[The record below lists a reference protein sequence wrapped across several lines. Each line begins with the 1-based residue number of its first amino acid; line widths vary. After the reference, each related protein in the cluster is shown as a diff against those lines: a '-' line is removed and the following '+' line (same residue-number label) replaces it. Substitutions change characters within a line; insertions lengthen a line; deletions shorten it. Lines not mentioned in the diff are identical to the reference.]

1 MDIIHFVIISN
12 HSIFHFVVSM
22 QHNQRVLEQ
31 EGQLNA
37 PDPRE
42 TNPPRYEDAI
52 LLPRLDT
59 SFASLRRAGLIGD
72 PYGIEDEIKRAAKR
86 SRSRSVELL
95 STRDSTNVAPFASR
109 MRRHIRAARIRRT
122 RRSCGSSMVALSVAE
137 PYQLRIFSGD
147 MASNNS
153 FVFEPLQKF
162 DSIDGSSPY
171 AKRKPMCQMSVPVAS
186 TSAALVNAN
195 ESNPEM
201 VIIENHYVSKNS
213 LAAAEPNEQEGNDE
227 SGAPS
232 ISISYDTMST
242 SSSSSC

>member
-1 MDIIHFVIISN
+1 
-12 HSIFHFVVSM
+12 M

-86 SRSRSVELL
+86 SRCRSEELL
-95 STRDSTNVAPFASR
+95 STRDSTAVPPFASR

-122 RRSCGSSMVALSVAE
+122 RRSSGSSMEIPRPVAMSVAE

-153 FVFEPLQKF
+153 FVFEPLHKF
-162 DSIDGSSPY
+162 DSIDGNSPY
-171 AKRKPMCQMSVPVAS
+171 AKRKPMSQMSVPVAS
-186 TSAALVNAN
+186 TSAVLVNPN
-195 ESNPEM
+195 DSNQEM
-201 VIIENHYVSKNS
+201 IIIENHYVSKNS
-213 LAAAEPNEQEGNDE
+213 LAAAEPNDQEGNDE
-227 SGAPS
+227 SEAPS

-242 SSSSSC
+242 TSSSSC

>member
-1 MDIIHFVIISN
+1 MNIVR
-12 HSIFHFVVSM
+12 M

-72 PYGIEDEIKRAAKR
+72 AYGIEEEIKRAAKR
-86 SRSRSVELL
+86 SRCRSEETLNR
-95 STRDSTNVAPFASR
+95 RDSQTATPFASR

-122 RRSCGSSMVALSVAE
+122 RPNCVSTLDIPRPNIISTPE
-137 PYQLRIFSGD
+137 QYQLTVVAGD
-147 MASNNS
+147 RASSSS
-153 FVFEPLQKF
+153 FIFEPIRRF

-171 AKRKPMCQMSVPVAS
+171 AKRKNIFQMNVPIAS
-186 TSAALVNAN
+186 TSATAIDPN
-195 ESNPEM
+195 ESHREI
-201 VIIENHYVSKNS
+201 VIIENHYTSKNS
-213 LAAAEPNEQEGNDE
+213 LATAAEPNEQEQNDE
-227 SGAPS
+227 SGTHS
-232 ISISYDTMST
+232 VSISYSTMSTT
-242 SSSSSC
+242 SSSSSI